1 MWRRRIIGIEMGS
14 SSVKVVELLL
24 GAGRRKTI
32 GRTALLQ
39 GTGELGEFLK
49 GELKL
54 KPSDP
59 IHVGFPSEKVA
70 VHPVSLP
77 FEKPSRVLQ
86 TLPYELEGDLPFSPE
101 EMVVGYIPTGV
112 KWDGQNQFL
121 AFAVPVEAVE
131 ENLRGLK
138 ALGLDPRVLE
148 PELVALARLA
158 GEGISGAPPSF
169 ALLDMG
175 SSKTNLVLCR
185 DGSPVYMRCIPSQWE
200 GEGESISPELTRE
213 IERTFRSV
221 TFRGEASW
229 PRAIYVCGGIVENEK
244 AWTIL
249 KGLWDTPVE
258 PMRISMM
265 AGGRI
270 CISAE
275 IPEHRFC
282 IALGLALHGTDGK
295 GVSNLRTGIFE
306 YRPGLGAMKKKVAL
320 GTASILLGL
329 ATGLAWLEA
338 EVDVRQRKLDALQ
351 KETRAIFRKAFPE
364 VTQIVDPVLQM
375 QRLLEEKKARHLTLL
390 AQDPKTTVIEL
401 LRELSVKEQARTL
414 RITELDLTGDSINIR
429 GEASSYDVIEKAKN
443 HWSASSMIESVEV
456 KNAKKNPKSNLWDFQ
471 CTAKRKTS

>member
-1 MWRRRIIGIEMGS
+1 MWRRRIIGLEMGS

-24 GAGRRKTI
+24 GAGRKKTV
-32 GRTALLQ
+32 GRTAILQ
-39 GTGELGEFLK
+39 GMGDLEEFLK

-70 VHPVSLP
+70 VQPVSLP
-77 FEKPSRVLQ
+77 FVKPSRVLQ

-101 EMVVGYIPTGV
+101 EMVVGYIPMGV
-112 KWDGQNQFL
+112 KSDGQNHFL
-121 AFAVPVEAVE
+121 AFAVPVEAVKE
-131 ENLRGLK
+131 KIR
-138 ALGLDPRVLE
+138 ALNAVGLDPRVLE

-158 GEGISGAPPSF
+158 GEGINGAPSSF
-169 ALLDMG
+169 ALMDIG
-175 SSKTNLVLCR
+175 SSKTNLVLCCEGR
-185 DGSPVYMRCIPSQWE
+185 PVYMRCIPFQCEDE
-200 GEGESISPELTRE
+200 GGGISPELTKE
-213 IERTFRSV
+213 IERTFRSITV
-221 TFRGEASW
+221 RGEASW

-244 AWTIL
+244 VWAIL
-249 KGLWDTPVE
+249 KSLWDTPVE

-270 CISAE
+270 SVSAE

-295 GVSNLRTGIFE
+295 SMSNLRTGSFE

-320 GTASILLGL
+320 GTASILLAL

-338 EVDVRQRKLDALQ
+338 EVDVRQKKLNALQ
-351 KETRAIFRKAFPE
+351 KETREIFRKAFPE
-364 VTQIVDPVLQM
+364 VPQIVDPVLQM

-390 AQDPKTTVIEL
+390 AQDPRTTIIEL
-401 LRELSVKEQARTL
+401 LRDLSVKEQARTL

-429 GEASSYDVIEKAKN
+429 GEATSYDVIEKAKN
-443 HWSASSMIESVEV
+443 HWSASSLIESIEV